1 MSVITNLYTDPSCHK
16 QLNTWASSGGVNV
29 ESLAG
34 GRYRYT
40 HADNGTWSLSNLQKW
55 SELMRSGRV
64 VVVAYTATS
73 GLNVEIESGTPLA
86 SGTTPSGATWKAAK
100 TVGGRQPQHH
110 LPWRGQFDVGGL
122 GRVRGRRMADRPTIP
137 PPVPVVRRRLDAPAV
152 IGGERR

>member
-1 MSVITNLYTDPSCHK
+1 MSYITNLYTDPSCHK

-29 ESLAG
+29 ERLAG

-100 TVGGRQPQHH
+100 TVGGGNRSILCHGGGSLTLEALAVYEGDEWPTVQQL
-110 LPWRGQFDVGGL
+110 LPRFPWFDGGSMPL
-122 GRVRGRRMADRPTIP
+122 Q
-137 PPVPVVRRRLDAPAV
+137 
-152 IGGERR
+152 

>member
-1 MSVITNLYTDPSCHK
+1 MSYITNLYTDPSCHK
-16 QLNTWASSGGVNV
+16 RLNTWAGSGGVNV
-29 ESLAG
+29 ERLAG

-40 HADNGTWSLSNLQKW
+40 HAGNGTWSLANFQEW

-73 GLNVEIESGTPLA
+73 GLNVGIENGTPLA
-86 SGTTPSGATWKAAK
+86 SDTTPSGATWKAAK
-100 TVGGRQPQHH
+100 TVGGRQPQHL
-110 LPWRGQFDVGGL
+110 LPWQWQPPVGGL
-122 GRVRGRRMADRPTIP
+122 GRVRGRRMADRPTTP

>member
-1 MSVITNLYTDPSCHK
+1 MTYITNLYPDSSCYK
-16 QLNTWASSGGVNV
+16 QLSSWQSSGGVNV
-29 ESLAG
+29 ERLAG

-40 HADNGTWSLSNLQKW
+40 HTGGVWSLSDWDFWKA
-55 SELMRSGRV
+55 LMRVGRV

-73 GLNVEIESGTPLA
+73 GLSVAVENGMTLV
-86 SGTTPSGATWKAAK
+86 SGTTPIGCRMD
-100 TVGGRQPQHH
+100 GGEDQRGRQPQHL

-122 GRVRGRRMADRPTIP
+122 GRVRGRRMADRPTTP

>member
-1 MSVITNLYTDPSCHK
+1 MSYITNLYTDPSCHK

-100 TVGGRQPQHH
+100 TVGGGNRSIICHGGGSLTLEALAVYEGDEWPTVQQL
-110 LPWRGQFDVGGL
+110 LPRFPWFDGGSMPL
-122 GRVRGRRMADRPTIP
+122 Q
-137 PPVPVVRRRLDAPAV
+137 
-152 IGGERR
+152 

>member
-1 MSVITNLYTDPSCHK
+1 MSYITNLYTDPSCHK
-16 QLNTWASSGGVNV
+16 QLNTWVSSGGVNV
-29 ESLAG
+29 ERLVD

-40 HADNGTWSLSNLQKW
+40 HADNGTWSLANFQEW
-55 SELMRSGRV
+55 SELMRWGRV

-100 TVGGRQPQHH
+100 TVGGSNRSIFCH
-110 LPWRGQFDVGGL
+110 GGGSLTLEL
-122 GRVRGRRMADRPTIP
+122 GRVRGRRMADRPTTP